1 MTAPASHSHTLCG
14 ADKFY
19 QADNQVVMSHRKLS
33 LGRRITESV
42 SLLLLVYTSFKAT
55 DLRELLL
62 SFEMRVLKWV
72 PEPGLSM

>member
-1 MTAPASHSHTLCG
+1 
-14 ADKFY
+14 
-19 QADNQVVMSHRKLS
+19 MSHRKLS
-33 LGRRITESV
+33 LGRRITESI
-42 SLLLLVYTSFKAT
+42 SLLLLVYTSFKAM